1 MARSDSSAETT
12 KASKSSKADAVYA
25 AVKARI
31 LDGTFPPGF
40 RLAMSSLASEF
51 GVSPLPVREA
61 VRRLEAESLV
71 HFERNIGARVAG
83 MDLHEYAWTVE
94 TLAILEGAATGTA
107 ARQLTAQDM
116 TDARR
121 LNARLEDCVGDSDPG
136 AFRSIHQ
143 QFHEVLI
150 RPCRNPTI
158 VELTAR
164 SWARLRFGSQ
174 MHGEMVRECVAEH
187 ESIVTLIESGASG
200 QDIEHMTRAHLLG
213 SLSATPVD
221 PGALGTLGP

>member
-1 MARSDSSAETT
+1 VARSDAAAETT
-12 KASKSSKADAVYA
+12 KTSKADAVYA
-25 AVKARI
+25 ALKARI
-31 LDGTFPPGF
+31 LDGTYPPGF
-40 RLAMSSLASEF
+40 RLAMSSLATEF

-83 MDLHEYAWTVE
+83 VDLHEYAWTVE
-94 TLAILEGAATGTA
+94 TLAVLEGAATGMA
-107 ARQLTAQDM
+107 AKQLTADDIA
-116 TDARR
+116 DARH
-121 LNARLEDCVGDSDPG
+121 LNARLEDCIGDSDPG

-143 QFHEVLI
+143 QLHEVLI

-174 MHGEMVRECVAEH
+174 MHEERVRECVVEH
-187 ESIVTLIESGASG
+187 ESIVDLIEAGAPDR
-200 QDIEHMTRAHLLG
+200 DIEHATRTHLLN
-213 SLSATPVD
+213 SLSIVPAD
-221 PGALGTLGP
+221 PDSPGT